1 MSKSRISRD
10 IKTLFYFSVTC
21 YKKRVM
27 KKSNNDFNFR
37 NQSNRSLF
45 IAGGGTDFFLG
56 GGGNGGGSLEYY
68 RASGGKF
75 YCDRTKILRV
85 PSLSSTLPPLSGI
98 NVDRCLNDNERGSVS
113 L

>member
-1 MSKSRISRD
+1 MILILGTSQ
-10 IKTLFYFSVTC
+10 TGHYL
-21 YKKRVM
+21 
-27 KKSNNDFNFR
+27 
-37 NQSNRSLF
+37 LL
-45 IAGGGTDFFLG
+45 GGGDGFFW
-56 GGGNGGGSLEYY
+56 GGGNGGGGGSSEYY

-98 NVDRCLNDNERGSVS
+98 NVDRYLNDNERESVS